1 MKIQGFSVD
10 AIRNEYEYNKY
21 MPEAYRAE
29 HSYEDVKATF
39 PWLILKF
46 NIDSAQTETN
56 NAILSFDPAADF
68 TGVGESAD
76 GAWSAVSGD
85 KAKLK
90 LDLSKLKNNF
100 ISFEVKANI
109 GMEELPCR
117 LEASIENPDGSVVKS
132 VWRQIDITDKSQ
144 VLCFVDKALRQSN
157 ETPEGKLLY
166 DIIAQQPFIKVVEA
180 LPENPVDDVLYLI
193 PGEEEQA

>member
-1 MKIQGFSVD
+1 MKLQGFSINT
-10 AIRNEYEYNKY
+10 IRNEYEYNKY

-46 NIDSAQTETN
+46 NIDSAQTETD

-76 GAWSAVSGD
+76 GAWSAVPRD

-90 LDLSKLKNNF
+90 LDLSKFKNNF
-100 ISFEVKANI
+100 ISFEVKANM

-117 LEASIENPDGSVVKS
+117 LEASIENSDGSVVKS

-166 DIIAQQPFIKVVEA
+166 DIFAQQPFMKVVDE

-193 PGEEEQA
+193 PEEGE